1 MGEPRQPKRLPP
13 LLRKKGSYLSITLVE
28 TEENQHDEEIGGHM
42 SFLEHLD
49 ELRKRLVNSVIFVVL
64 AFLACWFVSPEIYN
78 FLAVPIRQ
86 ALSEASRREVP
97 VEGRTG
103 GEKVLPLT
111 DLKEGDSGRYIFDRS
126 TKLGVSVVAPGT
138 SVQAVVAPFTD
149 KDGAAALGLFT
160 DEQILTNNAIIPKG
174 VKLPVELKPG
184 SPSEPNGDERL
195 IVTTAVEPFT
205 LRVTVS
211 LYTAIAV
218 SVPFLLLQV
227 WGFISPALYKH
238 ERSYVTPFIGLSS
251 ISFVIGAAFAYYIL
265 FPPAVKYLLSLGGE
279 FQLLLRASDYL
290 DFITLIMLAMGVI
303 FQMPAI
309 AYVLARIGIINAGFL
324 LRSWKIAL
332 VVILIV
338 AAVVSPTGDIP
349 NMMLFAT
356 PMMALYVVSIF
367 IAWFFGRKRQRS
379 A

>member
-1 MGEPRQPKRLPP
+1 MA
-13 LLRKKGSYLSITLVE
+13 INE
-28 TEENQHDEEIGGHM
+28 TENEEEEIGGHM
-42 SFLEHLD
+42 SFLDHLD
-49 ELRKRLVNSVIFVVL
+49 ELRKRLVRSVVFVVL
-64 AFLACWFVSPEIYN
+64 AFMACWFVSEDIYN
-78 FLAVPIRQ
+78 FLSVPIRQ
-86 ALSEASRREVP
+86 ALSEASRREIP

-103 GEKVLPLT
+103 DEKVLPLT

-126 TKLGVSVVAPGT
+126 TKLGPSVVAPGT
-138 SVQAVVAPFTD
+138 SVQAVVAPFTGT
-149 KDGAAALGLFT
+149 DGVAALGLFT

-211 LYTAIAV
+211 LYTAIAI

-238 ERSYVTPFIGLSS
+238 ERSYVTPFISLSS
-251 ISFVIGAAFAYYIL
+251 VSFVIGAAFAYYIL

-332 VVILIV
+332 IIILIV

-367 IAWFFGRKRQRS
+367 IAWFFGKKRKTD
-379 A
+379 AEV